1 LLQPSR
7 RTVVLVD
14 DDARNVF
21 VLSGVLERHGK

>member
-14 DDARNVF
+14 DDTRNVF
-21 VLSGVLERHGK
+21 ALSGVLERHGK